1 MTDARP
7 ARQGITDLAEPAGLI
22 FDLDGTLVDTV
33 DARIAAWLQTFEEV
47 GIPADRP
54 HVAGLIGA
62 DGKRLAREV
71 AEVSG
76 RRLSDEVA
84 EAVDRRAGERYDDIN
99 TDPAP
104 LPGARE
110 LLALLRGSDL
120 PWALATSSRADQV
133 TVSVRALGLADGAHV
148 IDGSQVDEAKPAP
161 DLLINAADRI
171 GVPGHRCWYVGDST
185 WDMLAARAARMLGIG
200 LPTGAVSAASLQVA
214 GASVVL
220 ASLTELT
227 AELHRRGHLAARP

>member
-1 MTDARP
+1 MTDDRP
-7 ARQGITDLAEPAGLI
+7 GPQSIVDLPEPAGLI

-33 DARIAAWLQTFEEV
+33 DARIAAWLETFEEV
-47 GIPADRP
+47 GIPADRE

-71 AEVSG
+71 AEIGG
-76 RRLSDEVA
+76 RQLSDEVA

-110 LLALLRGSDL
+110 LLAALLDSDL

-148 IDGSQVDEAKPAP
+148 IDGSQVNEAKPAP
-161 DLLINAADRI
+161 DLLLNAAERI
-171 GVPGHRCWYVGDST
+171 RTPSHQCWYVGDST

-200 LPTGAVSAASLQVA
+200 VPTGAVSEVALGAA
-214 GASVVL
+214 GAWVVL
-220 ASLTELT
+220 ASLTDLT
-227 AELHRRGHLAARP
+227 TELHRRGHLREPT